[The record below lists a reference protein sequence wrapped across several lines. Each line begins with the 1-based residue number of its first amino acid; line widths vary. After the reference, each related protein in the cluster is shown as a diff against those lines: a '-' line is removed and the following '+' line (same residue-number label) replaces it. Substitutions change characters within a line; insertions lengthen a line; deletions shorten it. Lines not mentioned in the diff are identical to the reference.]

1 MDITGPG
8 VTEDQELSCRCTEL
22 TPYYMQEQQ
31 VLIIVESHLSNP
43 TNLAFFFSFT
53 GVSLGNPVLKLTL

>member
-8 VTEDQELSCRCTEL
+8 VTEDQELSCRCIEL

-31 VLIIVESHLSNP
+31 VLIIVESHLSDP
-43 TNLAFFFSFT
+43 TALAFFSFT
-53 GVSLGNPVLKLTL
+53 GVSLGNPVLELTL